1 MEKSERP
8 DLHRWP
14 LALSY
19 SEKRSVAMALEDC
32 SHGGHRAVLSNT
44 FTKGKKKTLREFQQ
58 AYLADRNRRTR
69 TFDTL
74 DYIQLLYQLS
84 YVPKSIRPRT
94 WPDGYLVFEESRF
107 MAIRN
112 QSRRPGGPLASI
124 ILNHDISDI
133 CDIF

>member
-1 MEKSERP
+1 M
-8 DLHRWP
+8 
-14 LALSY
+14 
-19 SEKRSVAMALEDC
+19 
-32 SHGGHRAVLSNT
+32 
-44 FTKGKKKTLREFQQ
+44 KTLRDPAKLLSYF
-58 AYLADRNRRTR
+58 ADRNRRTR
-69 TFDTL
+69 TRATL
-74 DYIQLLYQLS
+74 DESQLLYPLS
-84 YVPKSIRPRT
+84 YVPKSTRPRT